1 MQWRELDGYDWC
13 LIETPETGPYLSLTL
28 GYGLMHEPIEQ
39 FGTLQLAAGMLQ
51 AELSRPI
58 EITPGRVS
66 VPEASVGVDS
76 DITVIA
82 IRGDVATLHAAWL
95 RLADIFAGRQPL
107 DTAPPVEVTISAAPR
122 DVTSR
127 FGLTSVTFAASKELE
142 VEAHRDPRT
151 LLHYL
156 NPSAGNVRAVMC
168 TNTEA
173 LMTSVFA
180 PPVTRPV
187 GAEPSRYRA
196 EARPG
201 AMQFRA
207 GYPLISAVVPSSDDG
222 AAAVRVLA
230 QQLVQ
235 HIRDVTR
242 RDLSLSVSMV
252 SFGPETLATIMTH
265 EVILHGAQRSQIQ
278 AHLVS
283 KPIPDHHITEAA
295 EAEVRDLHLTRA
307 LANRVHGLES
317 QFASAAGTQQALAQA
332 RATMRFYTDPQS
344 QPPPGY
350 GPIADELPTPEGP
363 RFKMK
368 AGRDHLI
375 VGSEVIERRR
385 TGSRG
390 VEPEYDRVDMQNLIL
405 VIDDPQDCVVL
416 IDAEYRIVEV
426 IFDTYRKEPEL
437 RELIAQRT
445 VGVPRIT
452 ARNAAYAEPARQ
464 RVRNTR
470 MAVWG
475 AILIPVT
482 IIGFALFMSWMDDF
496 RSVGEP
502 APEHVNPP
510 GTEPAR
516 EPTAVELTVGETATL
531 PNWSR
536 VTVNSVA
543 AAEPSTASE
552 FPLDSG
558 QHYVVEVEYCAAEE
572 DDSVDPE
579 HFRLLHGDPAQLAHV
594 HEAVEDPLEA
604 RELTVGQCATGN
616 LGFYVAEDSPSNVKV
631 DYRPGDLGSLT
642 WTVEENE

>member
-1 MQWRELDGYDWC
+1 MQWRDQDGYDWC
-13 LIETPETGPYLSLTL
+13 VIETPETGPYLSLTL
-28 GYGLMHEPIEQ
+28 AYGCVYEQ
-39 FGTLQLAAGMLQ
+39 IDIFGTLQLAAGMLQ
-51 AELSRPI
+51 AELSRPF
-58 EITPGRVS
+58 ELRFGRVAVPVVS
-66 VPEASVGVDS
+66 VTDGTDITSVGM
-76 DITVIA
+76 
-82 IRGDVATLHAAWL
+82 RGDVATLRTAWQ
-95 RLADIFAGRQPL
+95 RLAEIFDGRHQL
-107 DTAPPVEVTISAAPR
+107 DAAPPVEVNVSAAPR
-122 DVTSR
+122 DLTSR
-127 FGLTSVTFAASKELE
+127 FGLSSLTFAASQTLKIQTQQQPL
-142 VEAHRDPRT
+142 ALLRYLDPA
-151 LLHYL
+151 
-156 NPSAGNVRAVMC
+156 AGNVRAVMC
-168 TNTEA
+168 TNTEGLVA
-173 LMTSVFA
+173 SVFA
-180 PPVTRPV
+180 PPR
-187 GAEPSRYRA
+187 GAVQASERSRYRH

-201 AMQFRA
+201 AMEFRA
-207 GYPLISAVVPSSDDG
+207 GYAMISVVVPSSDDG

-252 SFGPETLATIMTH
+252 SFGPEALATIMTH

-307 LANRVHGLES
+307 LANRVHGLDS
-317 QFASAAGTQQALAQA
+317 QFATAAGTQQALAQA

-350 GPIADELPTPEGP
+350 GPIADELPTHEGP

-368 AGRDHLI
+368 AAHDHLI
-375 VGSEVIERRR
+375 VGGDVIERRR

-475 AILIPVT
+475 AILIPVA

-510 GTEPAR
+510 GTEPPR

-536 VTVNSVA
+536 VTVNSVT
-543 AAEPSTASE
+543 ETTPSQEDQFAS
-552 FPLDSG
+552 SG

-579 HFRLLHGDPAQLAHV
+579 HFRMLHGDPAQLAHV
-594 HEAVEDPLEA
+594 HEAVEEPLEA

-616 LGFYVAEDSPSNVKV
+616 VGFYTIDDEPSDLKV
-631 DYRPGDLGSLT
+631 DFRPGDLGSLT
-642 WTVEENE
+642 WAVEDIE